1 MQGHQ
6 EQMHFIK
13 STTLNGV
20 MNLNC
25 LLDSGG
31 PGLNQGIEVP
41 Q

>member
-13 STTLNGV
+13 STTLNEV
-20 MNLNC
+20 MNLNG

-31 PGLNQGIEVP
+31 PGLNRGIEVP